1 MVSDSTSSNQDSAF
15 VSARLRW
22 TVGFGESDIGN
33 YTCIVRANDTNAI
46 QSKSVSLEQT
56 LPATPTPNPVQCS
69 VLSDVT
75 YFQIRIFDTDCLSWN
90 PDLKE
95 HIRASFLTAVIN
107 IIESECSG
115 CEVTSDNVGITELPT
130 CSNLVDR
137 AAFFRGSIST
147 TQRGTT
153 EDLFC
158 ALNRWQESNAFVQI
172 ENTLYLVDSKCS
184 FMSESSNA
192 AECPNPS
199 FTMQMIFIIVGSVI
213 GAFLLAVVVMML
225 VLGCMRYRK
234 ATRGK
239 VVMTKNGTTTRSNY
253 DT

>member
-22 TVGFGESDIGN
+22 TVGFGESDIGD

-56 LPATPTPNPVQCS
+56 LPTTPSLNPVQCS
-69 VLSDVT
+69 VSSAVT
-75 YFQIRIFDTDCLSWN
+75 YFQIRVLETECLSWDDAQRN
-90 PDLKE
+90 NTARD
-95 HIRASFLTAVIN
+95 FLST
-107 IIESECSG
+107 IISVLEVECSD
-115 CEVTSDNVGITELPT
+115 CEVTDVKITELPT